1 MAPVMVF
8 KAGQPILLT
17 GSPGGSRIIDYVA
30 KTLLYILVS
39 GEPIDSAIASP
50 HIVHLGPVLELEK
63 GRVDTSTQQALQARG
78 HKLNEVEQTSGLN
91 VIRIER
97 AGSVTGVVPELLPE
111 RTRLD
116 GANDPRREGSVRG
129 G

>member
-1 MAPVMVF
+1 M
-8 KAGQPILLT
+8 
-17 GSPGGSRIIDYVA
+17 
-30 KTLLYILVS
+30 
-39 GEPIDSAIASP
+39 
-50 HIVHLGPVLELEK
+50 LELEK
-63 GRVDTSTQQALQARG
+63 GRVDTGTQQALQARG

-97 AGSVTGVVPELLPE
+97 VGSVPLSVPQKS
-111 RTRLD
+111 RLD